1 MNGFTPNCLDD
12 FLFSNPADKRT
23 LELILSRK
31 LPFPFG
37 GKTGILLHG
46 TWGTGKTTLAELL
59 PELLETAYSG
69 TWNMSLGV
77 GQMPAPDPSHTQTEV
92 FRCGGGLSSTTIT
105 QTVNNFNNRMPVFHH
120 SRHDYF
126 VLDEVERLTIGA
138 QQSLRSPMGL
148 QQCMFF
154 LTTNYLNKV
163 DTGII
168 NRCHLIEMNQVTTP
182 GAYIPLGHAILASMG
197 LKPSAI
203 NNTVLIKLAST
214 ARGSLRDYT
223 NDVVMAGL
231 DQVVDA
237 GMGSASDEA
246 TSANQAR
253 KADQSNAIKTSNV
266 RS

>member
-1 MNGFTPNCLDD
+1 MNGLTPNRLDD

-46 TWGTGKTTLAELL
+46 TWGSGKTTLAELL
-59 PELLETAYSG
+59 PELLEAAYSNN
-69 TWNMSLGV
+69 WNVSTGV
-77 GQMPAPDPSHTQTEV
+77 GQMPAAEPSGTMTEM
-92 FRCGGGLSSTTIT
+92 FRCGGGLSSTAIV
-105 QTVNNFNNRMPVFHH
+105 QRINDLNSRMPVFHH

-148 QQCMFF
+148 KRCMFF

-168 NRCHLIEMNQVTTP
+168 NPCHLIEMNQVTTP
-182 GAYIPLGHAILASMG
+182 GAYLPLGHAILANMG
-197 LKPSAI
+197 VKQSAI
-203 NNTVLIKLAST
+203 NNTVLIKIASA

-231 DQVVDA
+231 AQGGV
-237 GMGSASDEA
+237 MP
-246 TSANQAR
+246 
-253 KADQSNAIKTSNV
+253 
-266 RS
+266 